1 MNKALSE
8 TVYERLTDVEDA
20 RVCAEISAAACR
32 ETPGNFVLTLV
43 AQFLTK
49 LADAVAS
56 PKLVLAWVLTAIQA
70 PVGLT
75 GLLVPIRESGSLIP
89 QLLIASYVRRLPLRK
104 WAWVVGSVIQAIAI
118 AAIGAVALSLEGAM
132 AGWAI
137 IACLVVFSLAR
148 GLCSVAAKDVLGKTI
163 PKSKR
168 GQVAGLSASAAG
180 LVTVALG
187 LVLMYADT
195 GAGTTTLYGGLILTA
210 AALWLLAAMVYSR
223 ITEFP
228 GETGGGGNALYEA
241 VKRLDLLRSDR
252 AFRRFVIT
260 RALLLCSALL
270 APYFVVL
277 AQQQHGASPDLL
289 GLFVVAAGL
298 ASLLSG
304 PLWGRFADRSSRL
317 VMVVSATLAGAT
329 GAAVFAAHQLTG
341 LTATLWFMPLA
352 FFVLGIAHDG
362 VRVGRKTYVIDLA
375 GGNRRTDYVA
385 VSNSVIGAI
394 LLLAGLTGAMS
405 SVLSVAAIILLLSL
419 LGIAGALLGRTLPEV
434 E

>member
-210 AALWLLAAMVYSR
+210 AALWLLGAMVYSR

-241 VKRLDLLRSDR
+241 VKRLGLLRSDR

-289 GLFVVAAGL
+289 GLFGGVCCPSADRAHCDAVVHAAGVLRAGHRPRRGAGRAQDLCHRPRRRQPAHRLRGRQQQRDRGHPAAGRAHRRDVLGVVGGGNHPVAVVAG
-298 ASLLSG
+298 
-304 PLWGRFADRSSRL
+304 DRRR
-317 VMVVSATLAGAT
+317 AAGAD
-329 GAAVFAAHQLTG
+329 
-341 LTATLWFMPLA
+341 P
-352 FFVLGIAHDG
+352 
-362 VRVGRKTYVIDLA
+362 A
-375 GGNRRTDYVA
+375 GGGMTAWCRRD
-385 VSNSVIGAI
+385 
-394 LLLAGLTGAMS
+394 TGS
-405 SVLSVAAIILLLSL
+405 
-419 LGIAGALLGRTLPEV
+419 GE
-434 E
+434 